1 MAVSGRV
8 IIHDKR
14 QVAVFYC
21 CVIVMSTDGKNIKIG
36 LLALAFIFWAQPAS
50 AAKKKEPALV
60 SQPVIMQSEKPA
72 VDEKGTKVSSRPEYF
87 NVFLGSQMLLAD
99 ATGAAAARSF
109 ANANMLRSDEII
121 YKGSGATISDAT
133 GQITYAPAIRLEW
146 ELPFERVRFLPSW
159 RIFSLLMSF
168 DAAYSPDKPV
178 LSSAGNFRYQNA
190 QAQHVALT
198 DLTYTGTLTATERH
212 YGLSPMLGVQI
223 ELTNATMQ
231 GWRNLSVLLRAAG
244 GVTLQTGQQ
253 NYELALNPQ
262 YVSAGAYS
270 DNYVIK
276 SSVTQAYSMAF
287 LAVGRADLG
296 VRFRL
301 SGRLHLIVMGSAIF
315 SYGFLPYDNYGIF
328 QEQAGQNKNIYQKVV
343 SGTADQEYMGIAP
356 AFFLALSSAI

>member
-1 MAVSGRV
+1 MTMGRYAKTTV
-8 IIHDKR
+8 TG
-14 QVAVFYC
+14 FF
-21 CVIVMSTDGKNIKIG
+21 T
-36 LLALAFIFWAQPAS
+36 LALFFSGIQAS
-50 AAKKKEPALV
+50 AAPKKEEAMV
-60 SQPVIMQSEKPA
+60 AEPVLLQGDKSP
-72 VDEKGTKVSSRPEYF
+72 VDEKGAKVNRRPEYF

-99 ATGAAAARSF
+99 TTGSAAARSF
-109 ANANMLRSDEII
+109 ANANILRSDEVI
-121 YKGSGATISDAT
+121 YKGSGATISDASDQFT
-133 GQITYAPAIRLEW
+133 FAPAIRLEW

-159 RIFSLLMSF
+159 RLFSLLMSF
-168 DAAYSPDKPV
+168 DAAYSPDKAV
-178 LSSAGNFRYQNA
+178 LSSSGNFRYQNA

-198 DLTYTGTLTATERH
+198 DLMYTGTLTATERH
-212 YGLSPMLGVQI
+212 YGLSPMLGVQV

-231 GWRNLSVLLRAAG
+231 GWRNFSVLLRAAG

-287 LAVGRADLG
+287 LAVGRADIG

>member
-1 MAVSGRV
+1 MSLSPLIGRL
-8 IIHDKR
+8 IHSAGG
-14 QVAVFYC
+14 V
-21 CVIVMSTDGKNIKIG
+21 
-36 LLALAFIFWAQPAS
+36 LLTMLLCFVLPVS
-50 AAKKKEPALV
+50 AAKKDETMV
-60 SQPVIMQSEKPA
+60 SQPVVMQGEKSA
-72 VDEKGTKVSSRPEYF
+72 VDEKGTKANLRPSYF
-87 NVFLGSQMLLAD
+87 NVYLGSQMLLAD

-109 ANANMLRSDEII
+109 TNAHMLRSDEVI

-133 GQITYAPAIRLEW
+133 GQFTFAPAIRLEW
-146 ELPFERVRFLPSW
+146 ELPFERVRILPSW

-168 DAAYSPDKPV
+168 DGAYSPEKSV
-178 LSSAGNFRYQNA
+178 LSSSGNFRYQNA

-231 GWRNLSVLLRAAG
+231 GWRGFSILMRVAG
-244 GVTLQTGQQ
+244 GVTLQTGQRSF
-253 NYELALNPQ
+253 ELALNPQ
-262 YVSAGAYS
+262 YVSAGSYS

-296 VRFRL
+296 VRFKL
-301 SGRLHLIVMGSAIF
+301 SGSLHMIILGSATF
-315 SYGFLPYDNYGIF
+315 SYGILPYDNYGIF

-356 AFFLALSSAI
+356 AFFLALSTAI

>member
-1 MAVSGRV
+1 MGRHAK
-8 IIHDKR
+8 ITATRFFAWAIL
-14 QVAVFYC
+14 FYG
-21 CVIVMSTDGKNIKIG
+21 VPV
-36 LLALAFIFWAQPAS
+36 S
-50 AAKKKEPALV
+50 AAPKKEDAMV
-60 SQPVIMQSEKPA
+60 SQPVLLQGDKSA
-72 VDEKGTKVSSRPEYF
+72 VDEKGAKTNRRPEYF

-99 ATGAAAARSF
+99 TTGAAAARSF
-109 ANANMLRSDEII
+109 ANTSMLRTDEVV

-133 GQITYAPAIRLEW
+133 AQFTFAPAIRLEW
-146 ELPFERVRFLPSW
+146 ELPFERVRFLPNW

-168 DAAYSPDKPV
+168 DGAYSPDKPV
-178 LSSAGNFRYQNA
+178 LSSSGNFRYQNA

-198 DLTYTGTLTATERH
+198 DLTYTGTLTASERH
-212 YGLSPMLGVQI
+212 YGLSPMLGVQM

-231 GWRNLSVLLRAAG
+231 GWRNFSVLLRAAG
-244 GVTLQTGQQ
+244 GVTLQTGQRSF
-253 NYELALNPQ
+253 ELALNPQ

-301 SGRLHLIVMGSAIF
+301 SGSLHMIILGSATF
-315 SYGFLPYDNYGIF
+315 SYGILPYDNYGIF

-356 AFFLALSSAI
+356 AFFLALSTAI